1 MKTYSWIAATALF
14 ASALS
19 PNLFAAG
26 VDTSTPSNTEAPVA
40 QPETDAAVSNSGK
53 LVPGQPIR
61 PEADEEASVPKTP
74 MDKAAANSSDVGA
87 AKTNMKSNHAG
98 SGADTGNVPKEPKP
112 KPKPKPK
119 N

>member
-1 MKTYSWIAATALF
+1 MKKYSLMAAVAVLTLGT
-14 ASALS
+14 S
-19 PNLFAAG
+19 PNLFAAD
-26 VDTSTPSNTEAPVA
+26 VDKSTPSNTEAPVA

-53 LVPGQPIR
+53 MVPGQPIR

-87 AKTNMKSNHAG
+87 AKTNMKSNRAG

-112 KPKPKPK
+112 KPK

>member
-1 MKTYSWIAATALF
+1 MKKYSLMAATAIL
-14 ASALS
+14 ALVLS
-19 PNLFAAG
+19 PNLLAAA
-26 VDTSTPSNTEAPVA
+26 VDNSTPSNTEAPVA

-74 MDKAAANSSDVGA
+74 MDKSAANSSDVGA
-87 AKTNMKSNHAG
+87 SKTNTKANHAG

-112 KPKPKPK
+112 KPKQK